1 MHYLCMQA
9 VAINNRSLLKT
20 PARPRIFPRWN
31 TTSQSPF
38 SDPISFDAR
47 ASFWLI
53 LTLDANS
60 SSFFFSTMQLPTNT
74 CNHVSHRHVYKHV
87 YNRLANYELETHLPP
102 PLVLENIRDARRV
115 DLPRRHP
122 GQNEHP
128 RFRISDVLQKLFS
141 SRKFHPE
148 RNDDTTRGYIF
159 QTFLSS
165 WAEFWRNQT
174 LSFVKCW
181 IFGLDIQNAYITKS
195 IRKKQSDIQVVQF
208 VLILPISL

>member
-60 SSFFFSTMQLPTNT
+60 SSFFFPRCNCQPTRAIMFHIDTCINT
-74 CNHVSHRHVYKHV
+74 FTTGWRITSWK
-87 YNRLANYELETHLPP
+87 
-102 PLVLENIRDARRV
+102 
-115 DLPRRHP
+115 
-122 GQNEHP
+122 
-128 RFRISDVLQKLFS
+128 RISLPLWCLKISAMLVEWISLGAILAKTSTLVSEYQTFYRNS
-141 SRKFHPE
+141 SHPARKFHPE

-174 LSFVKCW
+174 LSFVKFW

-195 IRKKQSDIQVVQF
+195 IREKQSD
-208 VLILPISL
+208 S

>member
-141 SRKFHPE
+141 SREKVSPREKRWYDE
-148 RNDDTTRGYIF
+148 RLYFSDFSFVMGRVLKKSNV
-159 QTFLSS
+159 
-165 WAEFWRNQT
+165 
-174 LSFVKCW
+174 SFVKCW

-195 IRKKQSDIQVVQF
+195 IREKQSD
-208 VLILPISL
+208 S